1 MHTRCTHCDTA
12 FRITPEVLTYARGRV
27 RCGQCL
33 RTFDALEHLSEEAGN
48 VLVPVT
54 PEARPNYP
62 DLEETTPDLLGNEK
76 NPFDATRASPES
88 EYDGSEW
95 KEAAQGILDVDED
108 RLTAEPA
115 SADTE
120 AAVPG
125 VQEAAFNVD
134 QGTPEYREETF
145 ETRADPFA
153 AEDAVSEVEEDML
166 TAVEAS
172 AETEGDAAKAQVAA
186 VDVAYQVTQE
196 YGEETV
202 EAQPDALA
210 SQEKILEGWEVPLAD
225 EDDTLDGDL
234 DLDATNSWKLDE
246 ELLNT
251 STLPALPGLVEH
263 PEYTELQESMP
274 EPVVTAKPRP
284 EMNWDD
290 SWDDMSFDDE
300 HGIPLMEDLEEFAEI
315 EDEAAVAKEPV
326 AERIWPDPVT
336 TLTEADAGEPV
347 EPEEDARANL
357 AQDLQEPTETDA
369 EEPVEPKEDARA
381 SLAQDLQ
388 EPTETGAGEPVE
400 PEGDARASLA
410 QDLQEPTE
418 TDAEEPVEN
427 TWAPLVED
435 TRDPTERDVAELVEA
450 IENAAN
456 MVTETGGASFASNLE
471 IRNRANPEQNVNV
484 SAARANRGPGD
495 TNEPAPATD
504 IAEVQAELER
514 LAQLV
519 GMEPGEI
526 DVEAGG
532 PQTAEKFEHIVRKR
546 RSGRSMVVTG
556 LFSLL
561 LAIMLGAQLV
571 HYNRNS
577 LLADANWGPLLRQA
591 YSSLGVDLPPDW
603 ELDRYDIR
611 QLGGIQDPSRPGV
624 LVISISVRNQASRAQ
639 PYPVIRLV
647 LEDRWGDRLAMR
659 DLKPVDYLDSDPGQ
673 DAMMLAGQM
682 IKTDISIVEPEGA
695 GATTFQVDACIENPR
710 GHLDCANQL

>member
-54 PEARPNYP
+54 PEARPDYP

-369 EEPVEPKEDARA
+369 EEPVE
-381 SLAQDLQ
+381 
-388 EPTETGAGEPVE
+388 
-400 PEGDARASLA
+400 
-410 QDLQEPTE
+410 
-418 TDAEEPVEN
+418 N